1 MTWEKEK
8 SNFLYDKMKSIL
20 TSYGISL
27 SEEKTKL
34 IVEYLSLLLEA
45 PMNLSGIEEFEE
57 AVHKHVADVLL
68 PTKMLQGNL
77 LDVGTGGGIPGLILS
92 IAYPVKSVLVDSS
105 RKKTIWLEKAVEKLN
120 LKNVEVVC
128 SRVESL
134 GETFRETFDYVT
146 ARAVAPLRVLLELC
160 VPFCKVKG
168 ILLLYKGPN
177 WMEEMKESR
186 NALKVLNVQLEE
198 KIEYK
203 LFTGEN
209 RVLLKFRKLLPTD
222 PIYPRETRKIIKR
235 PL

>member
-1 MTWEKEK
+1 M
-8 SNFLYDKMKSIL
+8 YDKMKSIL